1 MSYTNEDVDNAERAI
16 RAACPGA
23 QINRANYDRTLV
35 VAKPDGSEIFLVFD
49 DHDRRLIV
57 IGDVAAII
65 KALNVPSDAPK
76 TRHMV
81 DELVD
86 ELRENA
92 ASWENEANNGGRT
105 NQVED
110 LLTKAA
116 DYIEFLRAE
125 LTELVVR
132 YGLDWPASLE

>member
-35 VAKPDGSEIFLVFD
+35 VAKADGSEIFLVFD

-65 KALNVPSDAPK
+65 KALN
-76 TRHMV
+76 
-81 DELVD
+81 E
-86 ELRENA
+86 
-92 ASWENEANNGGRT
+92 
-105 NQVED
+105 
-110 LLTKAA
+110 
-116 DYIEFLRAE
+116 
-125 LTELVVR
+125 
-132 YGLDWPASLE
+132 

>member
-23 QINRANYDRTLV
+23 QINRSNYDRTLV

-65 KALNVPSDAPK
+65 KALNVPSAATK
-76 TRHMV
+76 TK
-81 DELVD
+81 DLVE
-86 ELRENA
+86 ELRNSA
-92 ASWENEANNGGRT
+92 ASWENEAVNGGRT
-105 NQVED
+105 NGVED
-110 LLTKAA
+110 LLAEAA
-116 DYIEFLRAE
+116 GAIERLQKD
-125 LTELVVR
+125 LTDLVVR
-132 YGLDWPASLE
+132 YGLDWPDSLE